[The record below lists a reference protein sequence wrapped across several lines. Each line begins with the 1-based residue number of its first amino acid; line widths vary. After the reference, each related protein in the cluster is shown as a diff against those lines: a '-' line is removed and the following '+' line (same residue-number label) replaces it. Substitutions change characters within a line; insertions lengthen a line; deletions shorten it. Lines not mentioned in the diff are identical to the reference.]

1 MIGLDTVVGI
11 LLGDVARRRH
21 ELVDDARVD
30 RRPVGGDL
38 DMGQPL
44 ERG

>member
-1 MIGLDTVVGI
+1 VPPGGHEFVEY
-11 LLGDVARRRH
+11 ARI
-21 ELVDDARVD
+21 D